1 MEKQQRAPCGQGA
14 RILHNVIRVPRR
26 IFTLAN
32 AMTLLRLPLAAAL
45 WVEPTSRAWVLG
57 IMAAAGLSDVADGR
71 FARRVR
77 AARCADAQLLREQ
90 AAVGAWLDPVC
101 DKIFAV
107 SLLVL
112 VATAVG
118 APLWLVLATLARE
131 ILLLPLML
139 VYRLWPWLHQRLR
152 FDYRADR
159 IGKLTTVWQLATVLA
174 VLVAP
179 ALAPI
184 TAGGALV
191 FGVAAAFGYARRA
204 VRMLRADSYNPL
216 VRALD
221 DA

>member
-1 MEKQQRAPCGQGA
+1 MFR
-14 RILHNVIRVPRR
+14 H

-32 AMTLLRLPLAAAL
+32 ALTLVRLPLAGAL
-45 WVEPTSRAWVLG
+45 WLAPTSRVWVLG
-57 IMAAAGLSDVADGR
+57 IMAAAGLSDVVDGR

-77 AARCADAQLLREQ
+77 AARCSDAQLLREQ

-101 DKIFAV
+101 DKVFAV

-112 VATAVG
+112 VGTAGG

-131 ILLLPLML
+131 ILLVPLVI
-139 VYRLWPWLHQRLR
+139 VYRVWPWLHRRLR

-159 IGKLTTVWQLATVLA
+159 IGKLTTVWQLATVAA
-174 VLVAP
+174 VLLAP
-179 ALAPI
+179 KLAPI

-191 FGVAAAFGYARRA
+191 FGVVAALGYARRG